1 MSIVTHSAWPDF
13 VSAVEPL
20 SALLLYQTEGRI
32 LGTLHSLKTG
42 RRGQAVI
49 GAGRPFTHR
58 DLQGLLGW
66 LAEQPARPTVR
77 FLPPTVLAH
86 GEDFT
91 AWWQPAR
98 IAPMWFLLQGQ
109 RYGFRVPWPPLLFLA
124 VRHTLYCAAL
134 AQADRPD
141 AETPLFHAPLMNID
155 AQGAVCLGTAETP
168 PACSLDQCAAWAATV
183 CETHFAHVSHPHT
196 LQLDGASRIDTERHF
211 QFWRG
216 LDGQSAFPRE
226 ALVPIRPGAGAWIAG
241 LL

>member
-1 MSIVTHSAWPDF
+1 
-13 VSAVEPL
+13 
-20 SALLLYQTEGRI
+20 
-32 LGTLHSLKTG
+32 
-42 RRGQAVI
+42 QAVI

-155 AQGAVCLGTAETP
+155 AQGAVCLGTAEVP
-168 PACSLDQCAAWAATV
+168 PDHAIHRCSEWEAAVYATN
-183 CETHFAHVSHPHT
+183 FSHVSHAQT
-196 LQLDGASRIDTERHF
+196 LQIKGEQTVNSEQHF
-211 QFWRG
+211 QFWQALHGRKR
-216 LDGQSAFPRE
+216 FPSTALAPMHRTLQGWLE
-226 ALVPIRPGAGAWIAG
+226 ARLA
-241 LL
+241 

>member
-13 VSAVEPL
+13 AGAVEPL
-20 SALLLYQTEGRI
+20 SALLLYQAEGRI
-32 LGTLHSLKTG
+32 LGTLHSLNTG
-42 RRGQAVI
+42 RQGQAVI

-58 DLQGLLGW
+58 DLQGLLAR
-66 LAEQPARPTVR
+66 LAGPSARPTVT

-98 IAPMWFLLQGQ
+98 CTPMWFLLQGR

-124 VRHTLYCAAL
+124 VRQTLYCVAL
-134 AQADRPD
+134 AEDARPEPD
-141 AETPLFHAPLMNID
+141 TALYHAPLMNID
-155 AQGAVCLGTAETP
+155 AQGAVCLGTAEPP
-168 PACSLDQCAAWAATV
+168 PACTLEHCAAWAATV
-183 CETHFAHVSHPHT
+183 RETHFAHVSHAHT
-196 LQLDGASRIDTERHF
+196 LQLDGASRIDTEWHF

-216 LDGQSAFPRE
+216 LDGQSAFSRE
-226 ALVPIRPGAGAWIAG
+226 ALVPIRPDAGAWIAG